1 MAKILSQFTISR
13 SGDDY
18 VLHIEDEDG
27 DIQDYAATFE
37 QLDLITEAIDE
48 QLNTDEEDILG
59 IDEDEE
65 EVEQDDDEGEDKEE

>member
-1 MAKILSQFTISR
+1 MAKTLSQFTISR

-18 VLHIEDEDG
+18 MLHIEDEDG
-27 DIQDYAATFE
+27 DIQDYTATFE

-59 IDEDEE
+59 INDDEEDAEEEDEE
-65 EVEQDDDEGEDKEE
+65 GDEE

>member
-1 MAKILSQFTISR
+1 MTRILSQFTISR

-27 DIQDYAATFE
+27 DLQDYAATFE

-59 IDEDEE
+59 IDEGEE
-65 EVEQDDDEGEDKEE
+65 EVEQDEDEDEDKEE

>member
-27 DIQDYAATFE
+27 DTQDYTATFE

-65 EVEQDDDEGEDKEE
+65 EVEQDDDDEEKEE

>member
-1 MAKILSQFTISR
+1 MARILSQFTISR

-27 DIQDYAATFE
+27 DLQDYAASFE
-37 QLDLITEAIDE
+37 QLDLIAEAIDE

-65 EVEQDDDEGEDKEE
+65 GVEQDEDEDEEE

>member
-1 MAKILSQFTISR
+1 MAKTLSQFTISR

-59 IDEDEE
+59 IDDGEDEAEEEEEDEDEE
-65 EVEQDDDEGEDKEE
+65 E